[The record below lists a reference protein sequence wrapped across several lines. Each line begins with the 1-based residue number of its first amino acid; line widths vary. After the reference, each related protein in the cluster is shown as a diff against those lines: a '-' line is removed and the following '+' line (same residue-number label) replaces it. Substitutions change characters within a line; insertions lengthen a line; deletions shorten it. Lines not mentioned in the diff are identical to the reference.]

1 MASVGEPS
9 KSRRVRLKQT
19 GGNSIFL
26 TEEILLETITKYNR
40 EWDNPDETCVTPGAN
55 DIKHFMS
62 VSYECSQVLEIKR
75 FRALGLLPNVTKL
88 FAPVIYRCW

>member
-19 GGNSIFL
+19 GGNSMFL
-26 TEEILLETITKYNR
+26 TEEILIGTIAKYNT

-55 DIKHFMS
+55 VI
-62 VSYECSQVLEIKR
+62 
-75 FRALGLLPNVTKL
+75 KL
-88 FAPVIYRCW
+88 FTSVIYGFSE